1 MQWGRRYQH
10 CEFVHTDTTMA
21 CFKLKLY
28 DGGILVI
35 GILYTIAGIY
45 ILKRG
50 GSINQPVPTNTSR
63 IFIYPSGRLGN
74 CLFKLA
80 ASYGIVQMN
89 HRKLVMTPEYIN
101 RIKHFLNVSHL
112 NVEIAQI
119 PERINSQPQPFY
131 MFKPE
136 MEHIQN
142 SDVKLGYIQVMK
154 YFLPYASLLSDR
166 LVIND
171 NLVSSTQDYLHS
183 LHVPSNST
191 FVGIHVRRGDRAR
204 ERLARKGQLIP
215 RPPYLKN
222 AMTYFLSKYSNV
234 HFIVCSD
241 EIDWCRQN
249 ETYLQKRMLNSFAK
263 YDVHFSPGKSAE
275 WDMAL
280 LAQCNHS
287 IMTVGT
293 YGWWGAWFA
302 GGETIYFNHPFK
314 KGSLRDGTFIADD
327 YFWPTWIGM
336 DDK

>member
-1 MQWGRRYQH
+1 MISQH
-10 CEFVHTDTTMA
+10 PEFAYALTIMA
-21 CFKLKLY
+21 CIKHMLFF
-28 DGGILVI
+28 GGLLSI
-35 GILYTIAGIY
+35 GILYTIAVTY
-45 ILKRG
+45 MQKQDELFH
-50 GSINQPVPTNTSR
+50 QPVPANTSR
-63 IFIYPSGRLGN
+63 IFIGPYGRLGN

-80 ASYGIVQMN
+80 ASYGIAQMN
-89 HRKLVMTPEYIN
+89 HRKLVMTPGYIN

-119 PERINSQPQPFY
+119 PERIKSQPQQFY
-131 MFKPE
+131 RFKPE

-142 SDVKLGYIQVMK
+142 SDVKLGYIQVMT
-154 YFLPYASLLSDR
+154 YFLPYASLLRDR

-191 FVGIHVRRGDRAR
+191 FVGIHVRRGDRASK
-204 ERLARKGQLIP
+204 RLARKGQLIP

-222 AMTYFLSKYSNV
+222 AMTYFLSKYTNV

-241 EIDWCRQN
+241 EIDWCRRN
-249 ETYLQKRMLNSFAK
+249 ETYLQKGMLNSIAK
-263 YDVHFSPGKSAE
+263 YDVHFSLGKSAE

-287 IMTVGT
+287 IVTVGT
-293 YGWWGAWFA
+293 YGWWGSWFA
-302 GGETIYFNHPFK
+302 GGETIYFNRPFK
-314 KGSLRDGTFIADD
+314 KGSFRDGRFIDQD
-327 YFWPTWIGM
+327 YFWPTWVGM